1 MKQTYSNQLT
11 NWSLQLGRLDY

>member
-11 NWSLQLGRLDY
+11 NWSLQLRRLDY